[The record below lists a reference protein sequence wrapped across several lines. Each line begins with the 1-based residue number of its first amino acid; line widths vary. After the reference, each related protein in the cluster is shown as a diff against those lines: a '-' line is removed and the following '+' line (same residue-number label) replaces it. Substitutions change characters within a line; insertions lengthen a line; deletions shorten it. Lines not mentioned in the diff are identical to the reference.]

1 METRALGKTGLK
13 ASVLGFGAAPI
24 GVLNAPQTDIDGVLN
39 LLLDKGVNL
48 IDTAANYASSEEAI
62 GKAIAARRQEY
73 ILVSKCGQ
81 AFPDLKGDAWSAEV
95 IRNTIDRSL
104 QRLRTDYLDVMLLHS
119 CGLEILQKGE
129 VIDALLAARD
139 AGKIRFAGYSG
150 DNEAVAYA
158 ASLAE
163 LSVIETSV
171 NICDQV
177 NIDMVLPQAIDTGL
191 GVLAKRPIANAAWKP
206 LNDQP
211 GFYSEYARKYTERW
225 SEMDLAVD
233 DLGFAESHDS
243 SWPEIA
249 LRFTLAQPG
258 VHTAIIGTTRTTHA
272 IANITA
278 ALKGPLPSAAV
289 AEIRAAFRRAAA
301 ESSDTWQGL
310 T

>member
-1 METRALGKTGLK
+1 METRSFGDTGLT

-24 GVLNAPQTDIDGVLN
+24 GVLDSPQMEIEGVLN
-39 LLLDKGVNL
+39 LLLDEGVNL

-62 GKAIAARRQEY
+62 GKAIASRRDEY

-81 AFPDLKGDAWSAEV
+81 AFPDLKGDAWSAEIV
-95 IRNTIDRSL
+95 RNTIDRSL
-104 QRLRTDYLDVMLLHS
+104 QRLQTDYLDVVLLHS
-119 CGLEILQKGE
+119 CGLEILQKGD
-129 VIDALLAARD
+129 VIAALIAARD

-158 ASLAE
+158 ANLKELAV
-163 LSVIETSV
+163 LETSV

-177 NIDMVLPQAIDTGL
+177 NIDLALPQARNAGM

-206 LNDQP
+206 LDDQP
-211 GFYSEYARKYTERW
+211 GFYSEYAREYTQRW
-225 SEMDLAVD
+225 SAMNLMAH
-233 DLGFAESHDS
+233 DLGFTEPTDA

-258 VHTAIIGTTRTTHA
+258 VHTAIIGTTKTTHA
-272 IANITA
+272 VANIA
-278 ALKGPLPSAAV
+278 AARKGPLPPPAV
-289 AEIRAAFRRAAA
+289 EAIRSAFRRAEDAA
-301 ESSDTWQGL
+301 SEVWNGL

>member
-1 METRALGKTGLK
+1 METRSLGTTDLQ

-24 GVLNAPQTDIDGVLN
+24 GVLDAPQTEIEGVLN
-39 LLLDKGVNL
+39 LLLDEGVNL

-62 GKAIAARRQEY
+62 GKAIATRRDEY

-81 AFPDLKGDAWSAEV
+81 AFPDLQGDAWTAEIV
-95 IRNTIDRSL
+95 RNTIDRSL
-104 QRLRTDYLDVMLLHS
+104 QRLQTDYLDVMLLHS
-119 CGLEILQKGE
+119 CSLEILQKGD
-129 VIDALLAARD
+129 VIAALLAARD

-158 ASLAE
+158 ASLPE
-163 LSVIETSV
+163 LAVIETSV

-177 NIDMVLPQAIDTGL
+177 NIEVALPRAVNAGM

-206 LNDQP
+206 LENQP
-211 GFYSEYARKYTERW
+211 GFYSEYAREYTERW
-225 SEMDLAVD
+225 SAMNLMVR
-233 DLGFAESHDS
+233 DLGFAEPADS

-278 ALKGPLPSAAV
+278 ARKGPLPSAAV
-289 AEIRAAFRRAAA
+289 AAIRSAFRLAAA
-301 ESSDTWQGL
+301 ESSETWQGL